1 MANKTNTTNEVNKL
15 TKKEINGLN
24 KATNKQFKED
34 LYSLT
39 KLTKN
44 CAQKGIFYNYVNKN
58 CKDKGYDFKSNGV
71 TIKFFL
77 DNTAPEKLLLKDGT
91 KRQFFTLNMVLKAI
105 DTYMTNKA

>member
-1 MANKTNTTNEVNKL
+1 MTNKTNTNTNTNKL

-24 KATNKQFKED
+24 KQTNKQFKED

-44 CAQKGIFYNYVNKN
+44 CKQGEIFSSYIDDN
-58 CKDKGYDFKSNGV
+58 CKAKGYNFKSNGV

-105 DTYMTNKA
+105 DNYMTNKA

>member
-1 MANKTNTTNEVNKL
+1 MKNTETTNKL
-15 TKKEINGLN
+15 TKKEINLV
-24 KATNKQFKED
+24 NKQTNTKFKED

-44 CAQKGIFYNYVNKN
+44 CKEGEIFSSYINEN
-58 CKDKGYDFKSNGV
+58 CKAKGYNFKSNGV

-77 DNTAPEKLLLKDGT
+77 DNTAPEKLVLKDGT

-105 DTYMTNKA
+105 DNYMNKQAI

>member
-1 MANKTNTTNEVNKL
+1 MKNTETTNKL
-15 TKKEINGLN
+15 TKKEINSIN
-24 KATNKQFKED
+24 KQTNTQFKED

-44 CAQKGIFYNYVNKN
+44 CKQGEIFSSYIDDN
-58 CKDKGYDFKSNGV
+58 CKAKGYNFKSNGV

-77 DNTAPEKLLLKDGT
+77 DNTAPEKLILKDGT

-105 DTYMTNKA
+105 DNYMTKQAI

>member
-1 MANKTNTTNEVNKL
+1 MKNTETTNKL

-24 KATNKQFKED
+24 KQTNKQFKED

-44 CAQKGIFYNYVNKN
+44 CKQGEIFSSYIDEN
-58 CKDKGYDFKSNGV
+58 CKAKGYNFKSNGV

-105 DTYMTNKA
+105 DNYMSKQAI

>member
-1 MANKTNTTNEVNKL
+1 MTNKTNTNTNKL

-24 KATNKQFKED
+24 KQTNKQFKED

-44 CAQKGIFYNYVNKN
+44 CKEGEIFSSYINEN
-58 CKDKGYDFKSNGV
+58 CKSKGYNFKSNGV

-105 DTYMTNKA
+105 DTYMSKQAI